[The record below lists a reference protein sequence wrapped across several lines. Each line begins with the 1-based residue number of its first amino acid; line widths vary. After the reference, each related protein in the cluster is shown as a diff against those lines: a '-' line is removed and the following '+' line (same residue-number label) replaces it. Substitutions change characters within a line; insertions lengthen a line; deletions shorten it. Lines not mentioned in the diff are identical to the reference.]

1 MDWIA
6 RKRDWRQFHRLSRKL
21 LEIQGSAYYAK
32 MVGDPE
38 VAARMRDLPTSRNP
52 PLFRWDDKMSRLTDL
67 ADISLKKGSSDPDR
81 VPGLPRPITGDAI
94 LARQERNTKLDSIRA
109 KATPGR

>member
-6 RKRDWRQFHRLSRKL
+6 RKRDWRQFQRLSRKL

-32 MVGDPE
+32 MVADPE
-38 VAARMRDLPTSRNP
+38 VAAGMRGLPKSRNP
-52 PLFRWDDKMSRLTDL
+52 PLFRWTDQLSRLTDI
-67 ADISLKKGSSDPDR
+67 ADITLKKGASEPDR
-81 VPGLPRPITGDAI
+81 IPGLPRPITGEAM
-94 LARQERNTKLDSIRA
+94 LARQERNTKIASIIA